1 MEIQIKQWTESGS
14 FIDGFHKAFDGFNH
28 NVLAEQLKYY
38 CLYVLLG
45 SIHPLSPERVR
56 VF

>member
-1 MEIQIKQWTESGS
+1 MEIQTKQWTESGS